1 MADYLFL
8 IPLLPLL
15 AFVINFVFGRSLIR
29 NQAHWIACPAV
40 FASFALSVAAFF
52 DVRDKGE
59 PIDQHLF
66 TWIPSGDFN
75 VDVSLH
81 VDQLTAIMLLVVTSV
96 SFLVHV
102 YSIGYMHGDGG
113 YYRFLSYLPLFVFSM
128 LMLVL
133 ADNFLLL
140 FVFWEA
146 VGLCSYLLIG
156 YYFKRRSANNAAK
169 KAFIVNRIGDLGF
182 GLGIMWIFSAFG
194 TLKFFGPDG
203 VFALAEAGAVS
214 DRTLTGI
221 GLLLFTGAMGKSA
234 QFPLHVWLPDAMEG
248 PTPVSALIHAATMVT
263 AGIYMIAR
271 SHAIVQESQTAMFV
285 IATIGA
291 FTAFMAATI
300 ALTQNDIKR
309 VVAYSTVS
317 QLGYMAFGLGTGLFA
332 SGIFHL
338 MTHAF
343 FKGLL
348 FLGCGAVIHGM
359 HEEQNIQNMG
369 GLRKYMPITFWT
381 FLIGALANAGLVPL
395 AGFWSKDELI
405 AGAWTSPV
413 FPNWGKVIA
422 IVGLAAAFL
431 TALYMFRLVF
441 LTFFGRER
449 FDTHE
454 LHPHEAGPT
463 MTVPLVLLAI
473 PSILIG
479 FVGFP
484 PDEGRFHKFIE
495 PVFAAGH
502 EAEAAV
508 SNQVASLYILQES
521 TPAEEEEHQDD
532 AVGEEAAGDEHAA
545 GTAEEHAHE
554 ISNTTKWTF
563 GIISSVVALTG
574 IFIAYLTYIRGT
586 ISATA
591 MGRRFSGLYQFLYDR
606 WRIDEF
612 YDRTFIQPSK
622 RLAMYSWRVIDVG
635 IIDATVNGLA
645 GVVNGT
651 SARLRTVQ
659 TGLVANYAL
668 AIALGMVVIIGVYFA
683 AFSDLLR

>member
-1 MADYLFL
+1 
-8 IPLLPLL
+8 
-15 AFVINFVFGRSLIR
+15 
-29 NQAHWIACPAV
+29 
-40 FASFALSVAAFF
+40 
-52 DVRDKGE
+52 
-59 PIDQHLF
+59 
-66 TWIPSGDFN
+66 
-75 VDVSLH
+75 
-81 VDQLTAIMLLVVTSV
+81 
-96 SFLVHV
+96 
-102 YSIGYMHGDGG
+102 
-113 YYRFLSYLPLFVFSM
+113 
-128 LMLVL
+128 
-133 ADNFLLL
+133 
-140 FVFWEA
+140 
-146 VGLCSYLLIG
+146 
-156 YYFKRRSANNAAK
+156 
-169 KAFIVNRIGDLGF
+169 
-182 GLGIMWIFSAFG
+182 
-194 TLKFFGPDG
+194 
-203 VFALAEAGAVS
+203 
-214 DRTLTGI
+214 
-221 GLLLFTGAMGKSA
+221 
-234 QFPLHVWLPDAMEG
+234 
-248 PTPVSALIHAATMVT
+248 
-263 AGIYMIAR
+263 
-271 SHAIVQESQTAMFV
+271 MFV

-317 QLGYMAFGLGTGLFA
+317 QLGYMAFGLGTGVFA

-449 FDTHE
+449 FNTHE

-463 MTVPLVLLAI
+463 MTVPLILLAI
-473 PSILIG
+473 PAFLIG

-484 PDEGRFHKFIE
+484 PDDGRFHRFIE
-495 PVFAAGH
+495 PVFESGQ
-502 EAEAAV
+502 EAEAAL
-508 SNQVASLYILQES
+508 SNQLASLNILQEG
-521 TPAEEEEHQDD
+521 TATTEEETGQ
-532 AVGEEAAGDEHAA
+532 GDEA
-545 GTAEEHAHE
+545 GEEHAVAGAEHEHE
-554 ISNTTKWTF
+554 ISDTTKWTF
-563 GIISSVVALTG
+563 GIISSMVALAG
-574 IFIAYLTYIRGT
+574 IFVAYLTYIRGT

-591 MGRRFSGLYQFLYDR
+591 MGRRFSGLYQFLYEK
-606 WRIDEF
+606 WRFDEL
-612 YDRTFIQPSK
+612 YDRTFIQPAK

-683 AFSDLLR
+683 AFSDLVR